1 VARAVWVGE
10 RLHLLCHHDE
20 AASGLPGAGRLDRR
34 VERQEVRL
42 RGDPR
47 NQVDDVADAARGG
60 RKPRHSGARFCVS
73 ATGRH

>member
-1 VARAVWVGE
+1 
-10 RLHLLCHHDE
+10 
-20 AASGLPGAGRLDRR
+20 

-60 RKPRHSGARFCVS
+60 RKPRHSGARFLRLRHG
-73 ATGRH
+73 ALHHRGRLDHLPVDLLD